1 MKRVL
6 EIKHLSKRYG
16 QQLALDNVNL
26 TIQKG
31 EIYGLIGKNGAGK
44 TTLIKV
50 ITKLIQPSQGSVSV
64 FGSSTQ
70 SEWTHALKRVGS
82 VIETPVALNHLTAR
96 QNLHYYCKA
105 RHVPNADKVIDES
118 LTLVGLTNTGKK
130 KFRGFS
136 LGMKQ
141 RLGIAIALIVKPD
154 FLILDEPINGLD
166 PVAIKE
172 FRHMIKKLNE
182 EHDMTVI
189 ISSHILS
196 ELYQVATKFGII
208 ENGRIIKE
216 ISKADF
222 DTQSEDYIVLKTSHI
237 NEASQILQ
245 DQMNYR
251 IKVTN
256 ADNEIHVFG
265 QSHSIKGIVKELVAN
280 AVDIDEIYYKRQD
293 LEDYFTQIV
302 E

>member
-1 MKRVL
+1 MVQVRQLSSKSLQSLFNQVREVFQSLVL
-6 EIKHLSKRYG
+6 APR
-16 QQLALDNVNL
+16 A
-26 TIQKG
+26 
-31 EIYGLIGKNGAGK
+31 NGH
-44 TTLIKV
+44 T
-50 ITKLIQPSQGSVSV
+50 
-64 FGSSTQ
+64 
-70 SEWTHALKRVGS
+70 
-82 VIETPVALNHLTAR
+82 
-96 QNLHYYCKA
+96 
-105 RHVPNADKVIDES
+105 
-118 LTLVGLTNTGKK
+118 
-130 KFRGFS
+130 
-136 LGMKQ
+136 
-141 RLGIAIALIVKPD
+141 
-154 FLILDEPINGLD
+154 
-166 PVAIKE
+166 
-172 FRHMIKKLNE
+172 
-182 EHDMTVI
+182 
-189 ISSHILS
+189 S

>member
-1 MKRVL
+1 M
-6 EIKHLSKRYG
+6 
-16 QQLALDNVNL
+16 
-26 TIQKG
+26 
-31 EIYGLIGKNGAGK
+31 
-44 TTLIKV
+44 
-50 ITKLIQPSQGSVSV
+50 
-64 FGSSTQ
+64 
-70 SEWTHALKRVGS
+70 
-82 VIETPVALNHLTAR
+82 
-96 QNLHYYCKA
+96 
-105 RHVPNADKVIDES
+105 
-118 LTLVGLTNTGKK
+118 
-130 KFRGFS
+130 
-136 LGMKQ
+136 
-141 RLGIAIALIVKPD
+141 
-154 FLILDEPINGLD
+154 
-166 PVAIKE
+166 AIKE

-196 ELYQVATKFGII
+196 DELYQVATKFGII

>member
-1 MKRVL
+1 
-6 EIKHLSKRYG
+6 
-16 QQLALDNVNL
+16 
-26 TIQKG
+26 
-31 EIYGLIGKNGAGK
+31 
-44 TTLIKV
+44 
-50 ITKLIQPSQGSVSV
+50 
-64 FGSSTQ
+64 
-70 SEWTHALKRVGS
+70 
-82 VIETPVALNHLTAR
+82 
-96 QNLHYYCKA
+96 
-105 RHVPNADKVIDES
+105 
-118 LTLVGLTNTGKK
+118 
-130 KFRGFS
+130 
-136 LGMKQ
+136 
-141 RLGIAIALIVKPD
+141 
-154 FLILDEPINGLD
+154 
-166 PVAIKE
+166 
-172 FRHMIKKLNE
+172 
-182 EHDMTVI
+182 MTVI